1 MNMKTVFESALNSVF
16 DLTDM
21 LGKINTHHIAG
32 NLTDADREE
41 LIRKAREKADP
52 FGGVDVMAK
61 LQELEARIKALEDA
75 GKTAG
80 GESGSTE
87 NIEEYQ
93 DGKWYQNGD
102 KIAWNGKV
110 YVCVNV
116 PAGHYCTWNP
126 DVYPAYW
133 QEV

>member
-1 MNMKTVFESALNSVF
+1 MNMKSVFESAINGTF

-61 LQELEARIKALEDA
+61 MQELEERVRALEEA
-75 GKTAG
+75 KAAG
-80 GESGSTE
+80 GDTTE
-87 NIEEYQ
+87 EIVPEYQ
-93 DGKWYQNGD
+93 VGKWYYNGD
-102 KIAWNGKV
+102 KVLFEGVVKTCTA
-110 YVCVNV
+110 
-116 PAGHYCTWNP
+116 PAGVVCTWSP
-126 DVYPAYW
+126 AEYPAYW
-133 QEV
+133 D

>member
-1 MNMKTVFESALNSVF
+1 MNMKEAFLAAINGTF

-61 LQELEARIKALEDA
+61 LQELEERVRTLEEDKA
-75 GKTAG
+75 TG
-80 GESGSTE
+80 GDTTE
-87 NIEEYQ
+87 ETVPEYQ
-93 DGKWYQNGD
+93 VGKWYYNGD
-102 KIAWNGKV
+102 KVLFEGVVKTCTA
-110 YVCVNV
+110 
-116 PAGHYCTWNP
+116 PAGVVCTWSP
-126 DVYPAYW
+126 AEYPAYW
-133 QEV
+133 D

>member
-1 MNMKTVFESALNSVF
+1 MNMKEAFLAAINGTF

-61 LQELEARIKALEDA
+61 LQELEERVRTLEEAKA
-75 GKTAG
+75 TG
-80 GESGSTE
+80 GDTTE
-87 NIEEYQ
+87 ETVPEYQ
-93 DGKWYQNGD
+93 VGKWYYNGD
-102 KIAWNGKV
+102 KVLFEGVVKTCTA
-110 YVCVNV
+110 
-116 PAGHYCTWNP
+116 PAGVVCTWSP
-126 DVYPAYW
+126 AEYPAYW
-133 QEV
+133 E

>member
-1 MNMKTVFESALNSVF
+1 MNIKSVFESALNGTF

-32 NLTDADREE
+32 NLTDIDREE

-61 LQELEARIKALEDA
+61 LQDHEARIKALEDA

-80 GESGSTE
+80 GDTTE
-87 NIEEYQ
+87 ADAADYVP
-93 DGKWYQNGD
+93 GKWYYNGD
-102 KIAWNGKV
+102 KVLFEGVVKTCTA
-110 YVCVNV
+110 
-116 PAGHYCTWNP
+116 PAGVVCTWSP
-126 DVYPAYW
+126 ADYPAYW
-133 QEV
+133 E

>member
-1 MNMKTVFESALNSVF
+1 MNMKEVF
-16 DLTDM
+16 LTAINGEFNLPDM
-21 LGKINTHHIAG
+21 LGKIDTHHIAG

-52 FGGVDVMAK
+52 MGGVDVMQM
-61 LQELEARIKALEDA
+61 LRDHEARIRALEEA

-87 NIEEYQ
+87 EIKPYE
-93 DGKWYQNGD
+93 DGKWYKNGN
-102 KIAWNGKV
+102 KITWKGQT

-116 PAGHYCTWNP
+116 PEGHYCTWNP

-133 QEV
+133 ELV